1 MKQRA
6 FIKKTTLCV
15 AVAIAVMAESPVLAQ
30 NAMSGADVPAGE
42 AGRFFMPGAAA
53 KRDAISPSSFST
65 RLSVG
70 INPRAGLKMSCGE
83 LDFWINIDAEMKRLE
98 RRLKDTVKEAQAK
111 IMASI
116 SGAISSF
123 FQYALMKINPV
134 LGQLTTKQLDE
145 QLELFE
151 LNIKQCQDYERDVK
165 NGRNPFGEIIQVAV
179 GEEWRHS
186 IGLVDSKEAALDEVE
201 EEMMKEA
208 RKKGVTMFDGQRY
221 GGEGQDPINMTK
233 GIIEAGMNLNLGRS
247 DKGQWKAPFGK
258 GSGGTN
264 EKDHPVLSSF
274 ESAEKMYEFVEDV
287 YGSME
292 IKIGKDAAEQTE
304 VVQSVPG
311 RGYEV
316 LYGEYRDGY
325 IEALRKY
332 VNGEMQREEFEK
344 KFEIIPPAEV
354 DDLRGLPPYQL
365 TMEIESRGQ
374 QFGIH
379 KMRNNLLFVKQALKT
394 GIYAPDI
401 QLSGIRETAES
412 TYRNLY
418 YRILDDIRE
427 IGQRAYQF

>member
-1 MKQRA
+1 MKRMKKA
-6 FIKKTTLCV
+6 MAIKKTVLTV
-15 AVAIAVMAESPVLAQ
+15 ATALVVMTGSPLMAEEG
-30 NAMSGADVPAGE
+30 MTGADVPAGE
-42 AGRFFMPGAAA
+42 AGRYFIPGAAA
-53 KRDAISPSSFST
+53 QRDAISPSSFST
-65 RLSVG
+65 RMSVG
-70 INPRAGLKMSCGE
+70 INPRAGLKMNCGE
-83 LDFWINIDAEMKRLE
+83 LDFWTNIEAEIKNLE
-98 RRLKDTVKEAQAK
+98 RKLKSFVKEAQAK
-111 IMASI
+111 IMVSI
-116 SGAISSF
+116 SGAISNY

-145 QLELFE
+145 YLELFE

-165 NGRNPFGEIIQVAV
+165 NGRNPLGEIIQVAV
-179 GEEWRHS
+179 GEEWQQS
-186 IGLVDSKEAALDEVE
+186 IGLVYNKEASLEEVE
-201 EEMMKEA
+201 EEIMKEA
-208 RKKGVTMFDGQRY
+208 RKNGVTMFDGNRY

-233 GIIEAGMNLNLGRS
+233 GIIEAGMNLSLGRS
-247 DKGQWKAPFGK
+247 DKSQWKSGFS
-258 GSGGTN
+258 SGGDAK
-264 EKDHPVLSSF
+264 EHPVLASF

-292 IKIGKDAAEQTE
+292 MKIGKDIAEQTE

-316 LYGEYRDGY
+316 LYGEYRDEY

-332 VNGEMQREEFEK
+332 VNSEMQREEFEK

-374 QFGIH
+374 QFGIQ